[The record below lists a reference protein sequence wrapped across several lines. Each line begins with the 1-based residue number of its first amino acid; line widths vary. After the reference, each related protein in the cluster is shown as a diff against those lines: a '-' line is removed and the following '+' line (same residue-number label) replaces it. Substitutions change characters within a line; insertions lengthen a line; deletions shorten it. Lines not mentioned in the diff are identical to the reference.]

1 MMSIGMSARRTYSGT
16 FDPTFGPWAILFA
29 GTVVVLDEMS
39 GDRVTL
45 LLVPFRPGIP
55 SAPFPFD
62 DIQYSGNISEEIRN
76 LGTDLSHALI
86 LHRQE
91 SQALLSQYAHSK
103 GHLIRGRLPE
113 AFAALPR
120 TDHDLLRQYA
130 IDHTLGNSDEV

>member
-1 MMSIGMSARRTYSGT
+1 MTADNVAEAVIEMMSIGMSARRTYSGT

-45 LLVPFRPGIP
+45 LLVPFRPGIL

-86 LHRQE
+86 LRWIV
-91 SQALLSQYAHSK
+91 A
-103 GHLIRGRLPE
+103 GVTVRGP
-113 AFAALPR
+113 
-120 TDHDLLRQYA
+120 
-130 IDHTLGNSDEV
+130 